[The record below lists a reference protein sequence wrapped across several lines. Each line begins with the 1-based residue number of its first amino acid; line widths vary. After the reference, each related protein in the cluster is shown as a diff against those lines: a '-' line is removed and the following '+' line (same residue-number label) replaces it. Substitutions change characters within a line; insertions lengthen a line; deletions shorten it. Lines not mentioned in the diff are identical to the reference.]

1 MEEIRKNKNDIN
13 VLGGD
18 FSKLDQDNM
27 IELLEEF
34 PQKMRDALRLGEQFT
49 IPTDLLPAP
58 APTPTPAPAS
68 NSFSTTASTRNFK
81 NIVVLGMG
89 GSAIG
94 GDLLSDYLA
103 DELSIPIVV
112 IRSYDMPK
120 FIDEN
125 SLVFAVSYSGNTE
138 ETLSALKKCLEA
150 KARVIAL
157 TSGGKFAVLAQEN
170 NFPLIKVPAGIQP
183 RAAISYLFFPI
194 LKALERLGLIKE
206 RGGEIEE
213 TLNILQELSKEY
225 GAKSPLKNNF
235 AKKVAMGLYQHL
247 PLVYGSEGLL
257 KAVAMRWKTQINENS
272 KWPCFWNVFP
282 ELDHNEIVG
291 YETENNINRQVKIIY
306 FQDKEGLLRVKQRRK
321 ITRKIIEDKV
331 AEFIVCPTKGRGKMA
346 RMFSLIFL
354 GDLASYYLAILNQ
367 VDPSPVACIE
377 DLKEELAKQINK
389 LTN

>member
-1 MEEIRKNKNDIN
+1 MGESRKNKNDNDNIDI
-13 VLGGD
+13 LDGD
-18 FSKLDQDNM
+18 FSELDQDKM

-34 PQKMRDALRLGEQFT
+34 PQKMRDALRLGEEFS
-49 IPTDLLPAP
+49 ISTDLLPAP
-58 APTPTPAPAS
+58 TPAPAS
-68 NSFSTTASTRNFK
+68 ATPTQSFK

-112 IRSYDMPK
+112 IRGYNIPK
-120 FIDEN
+120 FVDEN

-138 ETLSALKKCLEA
+138 ETLSDLKRCLEA

-157 TSGGKFAVLAQEN
+157 TSGGKLEVLAQEN
-170 NFPLIKVPAGIQP
+170 NFPMIKVPAGIQP
-183 RAAISYLFFPI
+183 RAAISYLFFPV

-206 RGGEIEE
+206 RGGETEE

-291 YETENNINRQVKIIY
+291 YEIENNINRKVKIIY
-306 FQDKEGLLRVKQRRK
+306 LQDKEGLLRVEQRRK
-321 ITRKIIEDKV
+321 ITRKIIQDKV
-331 AEFIVCPTKGRGKMA
+331 AEFIICPTKGKGKMA

-354 GDLASYYLAILNQ
+354 GDLASYYLAILNR

-377 DLKEELAKQINK
+377 DLKKELAK
-389 LTN
+389 

>member
-1 MEEIRKNKNDIN
+1 
-13 VLGGD
+13 
-18 FSKLDQDNM
+18 M
-27 IELLEEF
+27 IGLLEEF
-34 PQKMRDALRLGEQFT
+34 PQKMREALRLGEEFI
-49 IPTDLLPAP
+49 IPTNLLPAS
-58 APTPTPAPAS
+58 ATP
-68 NSFSTTASTRNFK
+68 TASTSIPAQSFK

-112 IRSYDMPK
+112 IRGYDIPK
-120 FIDEN
+120 FVDEN

-138 ETLSALKKCLEA
+138 ETLSALKRCLEA

-157 TSGGKFAVLAQEN
+157 TSGGKLALLSQEN
-170 NFPLIKVPAGIQP
+170 NFPVIKVPAGIQP

-194 LKALERLGLIKE
+194 LKALERLSLIKE
-206 RGGEIEE
+206 RSTEIEE
-213 TLNILQELSKEY
+213 TISILQDLSREY
-225 GAKSPLKNNF
+225 CAKSPSENNL
-235 AKKVAMGLYQHL
+235 AKKVALSLYQHL

-257 KAVAMRWKTQINENS
+257 EAVAMRWKTQINENS

-291 YETENNINRQVKIIY
+291 YEIENTINRQVKIIY
-306 FQDKEGLLRVKQRRK
+306 LQDKEGLLRVEQRRE

-331 AEFIVCPTKGRGKMA
+331 AEFIVCPTKGKGKMA
-346 RMFSLIFL
+346 HMFSLIFL

-367 VDPSPVACIE
+367 VDPSPVAGIE
-377 DLKEELAKQINK
+377 DLKKELAK
-389 LTN
+389 

>member
-1 MEEIRKNKNDIN
+1 MVEIRKNKNDIN
-13 VLGGD
+13 ILDGD
-18 FSKLDQDNM
+18 FSELDKANM

-34 PQKMRDALRLGEQFT
+34 PQKMRDALRLGEEFSV
-49 IPTDLLPAP
+49 PA
-58 APTPTPAPAS
+58 
-68 NSFSTTASTRNFK
+68 NFLTASTSNSVSTSDFTGNFK

-103 DELSIPIVV
+103 DEFAIYIVV
-112 IRSYDMPK
+112 IRGYDIPK
-120 FIDEN
+120 FVNED

-138 ETLSALKKCLEA
+138 ETISTLKKCLDA

-157 TSGGKFAVLAQEN
+157 TSGGKFAALAREN
-170 NFPLIKVPAGIQP
+170 NFPVIKVPARIQP

-206 RGGEIEE
+206 RDGEIEE
-213 TLNILQELSKEY
+213 TYNILQELSREY
-225 GAKSPLKNNF
+225 GAKSPSENNL
-235 AKKVAMGLYQHL
+235 AKKVALRLYQHL

-257 KAVAMRWKTQINENS
+257 EAVAMRWKTQINENS

-291 YETENNINRQVKIIY
+291 YEIENNINRQVKIIY
-306 FQDKEGLLRVKQRRK
+306 LQDKEGLLRVEQRRK

-331 AEFIVCPTKGRGKMA
+331 AEFIVCPTKGKGKMA
-346 RMFSLIFL
+346 RMFSLIYL
-354 GDLASYYLAILNQ
+354 GDLVSYYLAILNQ
-367 VDPSPVACIE
+367 ADPSPVACIE
-377 DLKEELAKQINK
+377 DLKKELDK
-389 LTN
+389 

>member
-1 MEEIRKNKNDIN
+1 MRETRKNKNDNIEI
-13 VLGGD
+13 LDGD
-18 FSKLDQDNM
+18 FSELDKDNM

-34 PQKMRDALRLGEQFT
+34 PQKMRDALRLGEKFT
-49 IPTDLLPAP
+49 IPADLLPA
-58 APTPTPAPAS
+58 TTPAPAS
-68 NSFSTTASTRNFK
+68 ATPSASTFTPTRNFK

-103 DELSIPIVV
+103 DELSIHIVV
-112 IRSYDMPK
+112 IRGYDIPR
-120 FIDEN
+120 FVDEN

-138 ETLSALKKCLEA
+138 ETISALKKCLEA
-150 KARVIAL
+150 KARIIAL
-157 TSGGKFAVLAQEN
+157 TSGGKLAVLSQEN
-170 NFPLIKVPAGIQP
+170 NFPVIKVPAGIQP

-206 RGGEIEE
+206 RSSEIEE
-213 TLNILQELSKEY
+213 TISILQDLSREY
-225 GAKSPLKNNF
+225 CAKSPSENNL
-235 AKKVAMGLYQHL
+235 AKKVALSLYQHL

-257 KAVAMRWKTQINENS
+257 GVVAMRWKTQINENG

-291 YETENNINRQVKIIY
+291 YEIENNINRQVKIIY
-306 FQDKEGLLRVKQRRK
+306 LQDKEGLLRVEQRRE
-321 ITRKIIEDKV
+321 ITRKIIQGKV
-331 AEFIVCPTKGRGKMA
+331 AEFMVCPTKGKGKMA

-377 DLKEELAKQINK
+377 DLKKKLAK
-389 LTN
+389 